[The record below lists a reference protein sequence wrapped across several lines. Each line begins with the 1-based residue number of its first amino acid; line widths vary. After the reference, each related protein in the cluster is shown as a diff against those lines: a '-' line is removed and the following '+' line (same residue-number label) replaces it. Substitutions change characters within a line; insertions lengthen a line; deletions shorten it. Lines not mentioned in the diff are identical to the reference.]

1 MKFQKKEQKK
11 SFNSYGITLVALV
24 VTIVVLLILAGIT
37 IVALTGENSVL
48 KKANRAERENN
59 LASIKEEIV
68 LVYNKVKADI
78 ILNGGGDINKKAE
91 ALQNELRKQDE
102 EATVIVVIKDLLVS
116 YQGYEVI
123 IYEDERIE
131 IEDPS
136 LGDKPTIVIKIL
148 TTAADVQLVEI
159 QVEASTTDG
168 DIQSIEALNGAVEK
182 EGVNNTNSK
191 KIFTVDKNGVYYF
204 RVKGTNGRIAIK
216 QTEEITNIIVLN
228 DLLTEIG
235 KIQEG
240 GVQTVKVTA
249 KTSSGSVEKKNYSL
263 NVIMHKGD
271 LILDGQSE
279 AAGVKPTSRIYE
291 FGSQA
296 DVGTASANAK
306 NTVVLKIEGDLTI
319 NSGVTLTSVKSSGGY
334 GGPKGLIV
342 YCTGTLTNNGTIN
355 MTARGGKAAGENVYL
370 WKNSNN
376 SYEYIPAGGGTG
388 GAEVFYKNGI
398 AGSAGSGRGTGG
410 GGSGG
415 GHWSGRTQ
423 GSYSGAGGKG
433 TSYSGGAGG
442 GGVNITTGGQTQ
454 HGNPRKQCRR
464 CRR

>member
-1 MKFQKKEQKK
+1 MGETIRKRQ
-11 SFNSYGITLVALV
+11 SGITLVALV

-37 IVALTGENSVL
+37 IVTLTGENGVL
-48 KKANRAERENN
+48 NKANRAEKENN
-59 LASIKEEIV
+59 LASIKEEII
-68 LVYNKVKADI
+68 LAYNNVKADM
-78 ILNGGGDINKKAE
+78 ILKGVGDINKKAE

-102 EATVIVVIKDLLVS
+102 EATVIAVIKDLLVS
-116 YQGYEVI
+116 YKGYEI
-123 IYEDERIE
+123 TIYEDGRIE

-136 LGDKPTIVIKIL
+136 LGDKPTVVITIL
-148 TTAADVQLVEI
+148 TTEANVQLVEI

-182 EGVNNTNSK
+182 EGANNTNSK
-191 KIFTVDKNGVYYF
+191 KIFTVSKNGVYYF
-204 RVKGTNGRIAIK
+204 RVRGTNGRTAIK

-235 KIQEG
+235 KIKEG
-240 GVQTVKVTA
+240 GVQTVKVTG
-249 KTSSGSVEKKNYSL
+249 KTSSGTVETKDYSL

-271 LILDGQSE
+271 LTLDGESE
-279 AAGVKPTSRIYE
+279 AAGVNPASKVYE

-296 DVGTASANAK
+296 DVGTASTNAK
-306 NTVVLKIEGDLTI
+306 NTVVLKVEGDLTI

-355 MTARGGKAAGENVYL
+355 MTARGGKAVGENVYL
-370 WKNSNN
+370 WKNSDN
-376 SYEYIPAGGGTG
+376 SYEYIPAAGGAG
-388 GAEVFYKNGI
+388 GAEVFNKNGL
-398 AGSAGSGRGTGG
+398 AGSAGSSRGTGG

-415 GHWSGRTQ
+415 SDWTGRTQ

-442 GGVNITTGGQTQ
+442 GGANITTGGQTQ
-454 HGNPRKQCRR
+454 HGNPRK
-464 CRR
+464 